1 MQTLTGRQLCLRLM
15 KYIAPYWDALTVAL
29 TCMIAMAATMPML
42 AALVLS
48 MMDGVITGKNLELM
62 QLILLG
68 IIGIF
73 TVRGVAGHIGAYTI
87 NWLGNKLV
95 MDLRMKMF
103 DKLLALPVRYC
114 DGHAEYDSVSG
125 ITSGT
130 GQLARTFT
138 GLVTVMVKDTF
149 TILGL
154 LGWMFYVDWEFS
166 LLALLII
173 SVAVLI
179 LRLIMKRLRAME
191 LKAGQITDGL
201 SRVLKDSVENQWVVK
216 LHGGE
221 KYEHERMKEQA
232 GEVSRL
238 VMKQIAMASL
248 HVPLIQITTA
258 VSLGTIVYIAAQQ
271 ASADEITA
279 GGFASLVAA
288 MLMLIAPVKRVA
300 GVKEALH
307 LGLANAERVFW
318 LLDQETEPDTGTISI
333 ERARGELKLE
343 QVSFHHHRHGREK
356 NSETDPK
363 VDPKAGSEAHLEHG
377 AASCFVLR
385 DVTLTIQPGEKVAL
399 VGLRG
404 STVALA
410 RLVARFVNPSSGRIL
425 LDGHDLKNLRLA
437 SLRANISFVS
447 ADTAIFNDTIA
458 ANIAYGVMSRATEG
472 MVTAAALSAHAS
484 EFIRQMPEGLQTLVG
499 EQGVNLDGGQRLRIA
514 IARALLK
521 NSPVLLLDEAFETM
535 DSEPMHHVEAALDA
549 VMEGRTT
556 LVIAHRLATVEK
568 ADRVVLLDHGRIVES
583 GSHQELLARRGAY
596 PAFARRLLE
605 PGDGR

>member
-1 MQTLTGRQLCLRLM
+1 MQTITGRQLCLRLT

-48 MMDGVITGKNLELM
+48 MVDGVITGKNLELM

-73 TVRGVAGHIGAYTI
+73 AMRGVAGQVGAYTI
-87 NWLGNKLV
+87 NWVGNKLV
-95 MDLRMKMF
+95 MDLRMEMF
-103 DKLLALPVRYC
+103 DKLLALPARC
-114 DGHAEYDSVSG
+114 NCQAEYNPVLG

-130 GQLARTFT
+130 SQLARTFT

-154 LGWMFYVDWEFS
+154 LGWMFYLDWEFS
-166 LLALLII
+166 LLVLLII
-173 SVAVLI
+173 SAAVLI
-179 LRLIMKRLRAME
+179 LRSITKRLHAME
-191 LKAGQITDGL
+191 LQAGQITAAL

-221 KYEHERMKEQA
+221 KYEHQRMKEQA
-232 GEVSRL
+232 GEVSRF
-238 VMKQIAMASL
+238 VMKQMAIASL
-248 HVPLIQITTA
+248 YVPLIQITTA
-258 VSLGTIVYIAAQQ
+258 VSLAIIVYITAQQ

-307 LGLANAERVFW
+307 LGLATAERVFW
-318 LLDQETEPDTGTISI
+318 LLDQEAEPDAGTITI
-333 ERARGELKLE
+333 ERPRGELKLE
-343 QVSFHHHRHGREK
+343 QVSFYHHGGGK
-356 NSETDPK
+356 NTEADPEA
-363 VDPKAGSEAHLEHG
+363 DPKAGSEARLEPD
-377 AASCFVLR
+377 AKSLLR
-385 DVTLTIQPGEKVAL
+385 DVTLTIQAGERVAL
-399 VGLRG
+399 IGLRA
-404 STVALA
+404 STIALA
-410 RLVARFVNPSSGRIL
+410 RLVPRFVNPTSGRIL
-425 LDGHDLKNLRLA
+425 LDGHDLKSLKLA

-447 ADTAIFNDTIA
+447 ADTAVFNDTVA

-472 MVTAAALSAHAS
+472 MVTAAALAAHAS

-514 IARALLK
+514 IARVLLK
-521 NSPVLLLDEAFETM
+521 NPPVLLLDEAFETM
-535 DSEPMHHVEAALDA
+535 DSESMHHVEAAVDT

-556 LVIAHRLATVEK
+556 LVIANRLATVEK
-568 ADRVVLLDHGRIVES
+568 ADRVVLLDKGRIVET
-583 GSHQELLARRGAY
+583 GSHQELLARGGAY
-596 PAFARRLLE
+596 LGFARRLLE
-605 PGDGR
+605 PGGA

>member
-1 MQTLTGRQLCLRLM
+1 MQTITGRQLCLWLM

-48 MMDGVITGKNLELM
+48 MVDGVITGKNLELM

-68 IIGIF
+68 IVGIF

-87 NWLGNKLV
+87 NWVGNKLV

-103 DKLLALPVRYC
+103 DKLLALPGRYC
-114 DGHAEYDSVSG
+114 DGHAEYNPVLG

-130 GQLARTFT
+130 SQLARTFT

-154 LGWMFYVDWEFS
+154 LGWMFYLDWEFS

-173 SVAVLI
+173 SAAVLI
-179 LRLIMKRLRAME
+179 LRLITKRLHTME

-201 SRVLKDSVENQWVVK
+201 TPVLKDSVENQWVVK

-221 KYEHERMKEQA
+221 NYEHQRMKEQA
-232 GEVSRL
+232 EEVSRL
-238 VMKQIAMASL
+238 VMKQMAMASL

-258 VSLGTIVYIAAQQ
+258 VSLAIIIYITAQQ
-271 ASADEITA
+271 ASSDEITA

-307 LGLANAERVFW
+307 LGLANAEPVFW

-343 QVSFHHHRHGREK
+343 QISFHHRPGREK
-356 NSETDPK
+356 NSEADPK
-363 VDPKAGSEAHLEHG
+363 VDPKAGSEVHLEHG
-377 AASCFVLR
+377 AASYSVLR

-399 VGLRG
+399 MGLRG

>member
-1 MQTLTGRQLCLRLM
+1 
-15 KYIAPYWDALTVAL
+15 
-29 TCMIAMAATMPML
+29 
-42 AALVLS
+42 
-48 MMDGVITGKNLELM
+48 M

-87 NWLGNKLV
+87 NWVGNKLV
-95 MDLRMKMF
+95 MDLRMEMF
-103 DKLLALPVRYC
+103 DKLLALPGSYC
-114 DGHAEYDSVSG
+114 DGHAEYNPVLG

-130 GQLARTFT
+130 SQLARTFT
-138 GLVTVMVKDTF
+138 GLVTVIVKDTF

-154 LGWMFYVDWEFS
+154 LGWMFYLDWEFS

-173 SVAVLI
+173 SAAVLI
-179 LRLIMKRLRAME
+179 LRLITKRLHAME

-221 KYEHERMKEQA
+221 KYEHQRMKEQA

-238 VMKQIAMASL
+238 VMKQMAIASL

-258 VSLGTIVYIAAQQ
+258 VSLAIIIYITAQQ

-279 GGFASLVAA
+279 GGFASLIAA

-307 LGLANAERVFW
+307 LGLANAEGVFS
-318 LLDQETEPDTGTISI
+318 LLDQEAELDTGTIAI
-333 ERARGELKLE
+333 ERVQGELKLE
-343 QVSFHHHRHGREK
+343 QVSFHQGGGK
-356 NSETDPK
+356 NSGADSK
-363 VDPKAGSEAHLEHG
+363 VDPKAGSEAHLESD
-377 AASCFVLR
+377 ARSCFVLR
-385 DVTLTIQPGEKVAL
+385 DVTLTIQPGERVTL
-399 VGLRG
+399 MGSRG

-410 RLVARFVNPSSGRIL
+410 RLVARFVNPASGRIL
-425 LDGHDLKNLRLA
+425 LDGHDLKNLKLA

-472 MVTAAALSAHAS
+472 MVTAAALAAHAS

-521 NSPVLLLDEAFETM
+521 NSPILLLDEAFETM
-535 DSEPMHHVEAALDA
+535 DSESMHHVEAAVDT

-556 LVIAHRLATVEK
+556 LVIANRLATVEK
-568 ADRVVLLDHGRIVES
+568 ADRVVLLDKGRIVET
-583 GSHQELLARRGAY
+583 GSHQELLARGGAY
-596 PAFARRLLE
+596 PGFARRLLE
-605 PGDGR
+605 PGGA

>member
-1 MQTLTGRQLCLRLM
+1 MQNMQTITGRQLCLRLM

-48 MMDGVITGKNLELM
+48 MVDGVITGRNLELM
-62 QLILLG
+62 QLILVG

-87 NWLGNKLV
+87 NWVGNKLV

-103 DKLLALPVRYC
+103 DKLLALPGPYFGDHPDDNPVF
-114 DGHAEYDSVSG
+114 G

-130 GQLARTFT
+130 SQLARTFT

-154 LGWMFYVDWEFS
+154 LGWMLYLDWEFS

-173 SVAVLI
+173 SAAVLI
-179 LRLIMKRLRAME
+179 LRSITKRLHAME
-191 LKAGQITDGL
+191 LEAGQITDGL

-221 KYEHERMKEQA
+221 KYEHQRMKEQA
-232 GEVSRL
+232 EEVSRL
-238 VMKQIAMASL
+238 VMKQMAMASL
-248 HVPLIQITTA
+248 YVPLIQITTA
-258 VSLGTIVYIAAQQ
+258 VSLAIIIYITAQQ

-279 GGFASLVAA
+279 GGFASLAVA

-307 LGLANAERVFW
+307 LGLATAERVFW
-318 LLDQETEPDTGTISI
+318 LLDQEAEPDTGTITI
-333 ERARGELKLE
+333 ERAQGELKLE
-343 QVSFHHHRHGREK
+343 QVSFHHGREK
-356 NSETDPK
+356 NSEADPE
-363 VDPKAGSEAHLEHG
+363 VDAKTGSEAHLEPD
-377 AASCFVLR
+377 ATSCSMLR
-385 DVTLTIQPGEKVAL
+385 DVTLTIQPGERVAL
-399 VGLRG
+399 MGLRG

-410 RLVARFVNPSSGRIL
+410 RLVPRFVNPTSGRIL
-425 LDGHDLKNLRLA
+425 LDGHDLKSLKLA

-472 MVTAAALSAHAS
+472 MITGAALAAHAS

-514 IARALLK
+514 IARVLLK
-521 NSPVLLLDEAFETM
+521 NPPVLLLDEAFETM
-535 DSEPMHHVEAALDA
+535 DFESIYHVQAALDT

-556 LVIAHRLATVEK
+556 LVIANRSATVEK
-568 ADRVVLLDHGRIVES
+568 ADRVVLLDKGRLVET
-583 GSHQELLARRGAY
+583 GSHQELLARGGAY
-596 PAFARRLLE
+596 PRFARRLLG
-605 PGDGR
+605 PGGA

>member
-1 MQTLTGRQLCLRLM
+1 MQNMQTITGRQFYLRLM
-15 KYIAPYWDALTVAL
+15 RYIAPYWDALTVSL

-48 MMDGVITGKNLELM
+48 MVDGVITGKNLELM

-73 TVRGVAGHIGAYTI
+73 AMRGVAGQIGAYTI
-87 NWLGNKLV
+87 NWVGNKLV
-95 MDLRMKMF
+95 MDLRMEMF
-103 DKLLALPVRYC
+103 DKLLALPGGCYE
-114 DGHAEYDSVSG
+114 GHPEYNPVLG

-130 GQLARTFT
+130 SQLARTFT

-173 SVAVLI
+173 SAAVLI
-179 LRLIMKRLRAME
+179 LWLITKRLHAME

-221 KYEHERMKEQA
+221 KYEHQRMKEQA
-232 GEVSRL
+232 GEVSRF
-238 VMKQIAMASL
+238 VMKQMAIASL
-248 HVPLIQITTA
+248 YVPLIQITTA
-258 VSLGTIVYIAAQQ
+258 VSLAIIVYITAQQ

-288 MLMLIAPVKRVA
+288 LLMLVTPVKRVA

-307 LGLANAERVFW
+307 LGLATAERVFW
-318 LLDQETEPDTGTISI
+318 LLDQEAEPDKGTITI

-343 QVSFHHHRHGREK
+343 QVSFHHHHGGGK
-356 NSETDPK
+356 NTEADPEA
-363 VDPKAGSEAHLEHG
+363 DPKAGSEARLEPD
-377 AASCFVLR
+377 AKSLLR
-385 DVTLTIQPGEKVAL
+385 DVTLTIQAGERVAL
-399 VGLRG
+399 IGLRA
-404 STVALA
+404 STIALA
-410 RLVARFVNPSSGRIL
+410 RLVPRFVNPTSGRIL
-425 LDGHDLKNLRLA
+425 LDGHDLKSLKLA

-472 MVTAAALSAHAS
+472 MVTAAALAAHAS

-514 IARALLK
+514 IARVLLK
-521 NSPVLLLDEAFETM
+521 NPPVLLLDEAFETM
-535 DSEPMHHVEAALDA
+535 DSESMHHVEAAVDT

-556 LVIAHRLATVEK
+556 LVIANRLATVEK
-568 ADRVVLLDHGRIVES
+568 ADRVVLLDKGRIVET
-583 GSHQELLARRGAY
+583 GSHQELLARGGAY
-596 PAFARRLLE
+596 PGFARRLLG
-605 PGDGR
+605 PGGA